1 MNVTANDDDNYYNNQ
16 SRLITGY
23 AIFFSRV
30 FFCSLIISFHSF
42 DVLVVCK
49 ECHTTIII
57 IIIKSDE
64 REKNMSDLVTFNLSA
79 SKDFN
84 WFFIIIIINSQTP
97 RIQVQSFRTHTH
109 MSNSNLLRF
118 YFHYTWL

>member
-1 MNVTANDDDNYYNNQ
+1 MNDTPNIISIVKENENKPNKTKEKKVTIIMNVTANDDDNYYNNQ
-16 SRLITGY
+16 SRLIAGY
-23 AIFFSRV
+23 AIFFSIV

-57 IIIKSDE
+57 IFIIIIIKSDE

-84 WFFIIIIINSQTP
+84 
-97 RIQVQSFRTHTH
+97 
-109 MSNSNLLRF
+109 
-118 YFHYTWL
+118 